1 LFPFFL
7 NPFAAVHPAD
17 WHGQEWRV
25 QTVQNGTT
33 TQVVVTNGTNASSTT
48 LTLNAPYGV
57 KSEIV
62 SENGKTYAT
71 TTPIT
76 EADVKQMEAEQA
88 QFEAQ
93 MNKIWE
99 DQQKLFEDMW
109 SGVPF

>member
-1 LFPFFL
+1 
-7 NPFAAVHPAD
+7 
-17 WHGQEWRV
+17 
-25 QTVQNGTT
+25 
-33 TQVVVTNGTNASSTT
+33 
-48 LTLNAPYGV
+48 
-57 KSEIV
+57 V